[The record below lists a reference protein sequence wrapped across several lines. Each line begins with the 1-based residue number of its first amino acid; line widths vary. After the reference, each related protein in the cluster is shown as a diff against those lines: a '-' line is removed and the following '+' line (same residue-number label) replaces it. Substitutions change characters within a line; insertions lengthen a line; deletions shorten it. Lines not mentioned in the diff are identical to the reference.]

1 MRKNKIFYW
10 VCDKSDNTGEGKLA
24 LYFINNLKI
33 KNNINQIKKPKFKNK
48 FFKKI
53 VNHKYVLPVLGIF
66 YCWKY
71 FIYNK
76 KTYYINYL
84 PFWNFLIFFLL
95 PPNSNI
101 GPITG
106 GARFDKKSNFI
117 RKIIFPI
124 CYKISETIVNYR
136 KFTLIFSTDL
146 LKKFL
151 SKKTIKKSSFNF
163 IIKNFRY
170 KKKTYHKTIDFLIYF
185 RNHKNKKNNF
195 PYYFIKD
202 LIREGYNVNV
212 VGDKIKMQN
221 LINLGF
227 IDNKKLMKLQKKTKF
242 TIFSHENLYS
252 IFTLEC
258 IQNNVLV
265 IIDKSK
271 KFNLN
276 FFKNN
281 FIKIDFKNQKE
292 IKNIRNYF
300 RK

>member
-33 KNNINQIKKPKFKNK
+33 KNNINEIKKPKFKSRL
-48 FFKKI
+48 FKKI
-53 VNHKYVLPVLGIF
+53 INHKYVLPALGII

-71 FIYNK
+71 FFHNK

-106 GARFDKKSNFI
+106 GAKFDKKSNFI

-124 CYKISETIVNYR
+124 CYKISETIINYR

-151 SKKTIKKSSFNF
+151 SEKTTKKSSFNF
-163 IIKNFRY
+163 IIKNFKY
-170 KKKTYHKTIDFLIYF
+170 QKKSKKTIDFLIYF
-185 RNHKNKKNNF
+185 RKHGNKIKKF
-195 PYYFIKD
+195 PFEFIKN
-202 LIREGYNVNV
+202 LILEGYKINV
-212 VGDKIKMQN
+212 VGDKLNTQGI
-221 LINLGF
+221 INHGF
-227 IDNKKLMKLQKKTKF
+227 ISNKKLLKLQKKTKF
-242 TIFSHENLYS
+242 TIYSKENLYS
-252 IFTLEC
+252 IFILEC
-258 IQNNVLV
+258 ISNNVIVL
-265 IIDKSK
+265 IEKSK
-271 KFNLN
+271 KNKLT
-276 FFKNN
+276 FFKDSFLPIN
-281 FIKIDFKNQKE
+281 FENQKE
-292 IKNIRNYF
+292 FKKIKYY
-300 RK
+300 